1 MDRSIHLVVV
11 QFKPRKG
18 DYSAN
23 LQRLAGIFSQIDAL
37 QPRPDVAVFSET
49 ALTGYFV
56 EGGVRDVAMTAG
68 TFARDLQTQYRSAV
82 NTPRQLD
89 VCIGFYEVWN
99 NAFYNSALYV
109 TLGGGDDTPKIR
121 HVHRKLF
128 LPTYGLFDEERFV
141 DRGFEVRA
149 FDAEWGRAAVL
160 ICEDAWH
167 SLTGT
172 VAALDGAT
180 VIFIC
185 SASPARGVWVREDE
199 GPIPANLKRWERLA
213 RDIAEEQGVFVA
225 LVNLVGTEGGKTFSG
240 GSIIA
245 GPSGDI
251 RARAPL
257 WDETLLTITL
267 DPEDLTRARSDVPLL
282 TDLQTMMP
290 HLMRTVD
297 RIQAGEP
304 FSLSYDDA
312 SANGSRGSVGQGSDG
327 ERADAPSTEET
338 ARTPAGKSAK
348 SGKAARAVKSAG
360 LGIKTISAPRNGSE
374 AIPVMR
380 APDSPVGP
388 PPLTIDAA
396 LTADWLTS
404 FLREEFERRDF
415 QKAVVGLS
423 GGVDSAVTAFLASKA
438 LGPDNVVAVRM
449 PYRTSSPN
457 SLSDAQLVIDQLG
470 IDSRTIDISAAVDGY
485 LTNEPDADPARRGN
499 VMARERMI
507 ILFDLSAKY
516 RALPVGTGNKTER
529 LLGYFTWH
537 ADDSPPINP
546 LGDLFKTQVWELAKF
561 LGVPDVIIHKPA
573 SADLIEGQTDEGD
586 FGISYS
592 EADQILNWLVSGYTP
607 AALAARGFDPSKVEL
622 VRKRLA
628 GTHWKR
634 KLPTVA
640 MVSATGIGEAYLR
653 PVDY

>member
-1 MDRSIHLVVV
+1 MDRLIHLVVV

-18 DYSAN
+18 DYAAN
-23 LQRLAGIFSQIDAL
+23 LARLAGIFSQIDNL
-37 QPRPDVAVFSET
+37 DPRPDVAVFSET

-68 TFARDLQTQYRSAV
+68 ALARDLNKQYLAAV
-82 NTPRQLD
+82 NTPRPLD

-109 TLGGGDDTPKIR
+109 TLGAKEPVVR

-149 FDAEWGRAAVL
+149 FDTDWGRAAML

-180 VIFIC
+180 MIFVV
-185 SASPARGVWVREDE
+185 SASPGRGVWPREGE
-199 GPIPANLKRWERLA
+199 GPVPANLKRWERLA
-213 RDIAEEQGVFVA
+213 RDIAEEHGVFVA
-225 LVNLVGTEGGKTFSG
+225 LVNLVGTEGGKTFAG
-240 GSIIA
+240 GSIIC
-245 GPSGDI
+245 GPHGDV
-251 RARAPL
+251 RAQAPL
-257 WDETLLTITL
+257 WDEAILAITL
-267 DPEDLTRARSDVPLL
+267 DPQDLTRARSDVPLL

-290 HLMRTVD
+290 HLMRNVD
-297 RIQAGEP
+297 RIQAGEKRE
-304 FSLSYDDA
+304 LEYDEERTDA
-312 SANGSRGSVGQGSDG
+312 G
-327 ERADAPSTEET
+327 PLTP
-338 ARTPAGKSAK
+338 TPAP
-348 SGKAARAVKSAG
+348 AAQSKRTAQAS
-360 LGIKTISAPRNGSE
+360 RNGSE
-374 AIPVMR
+374 PITVLR
-380 APDSPVGP
+380 APSTQAGP
-388 PPLTIDAA
+388 PPLDIDPE
-396 LTADWLTS
+396 LTAKWLVA

-415 QKAVVGLS
+415 SRAVVGLS
-423 GGVDSAVTAFLASKA
+423 GGVDSAVTTFLASEA
-438 LGPDNVVAVRM
+438 LGAENVVAVRM
-449 PYRTSSPN
+449 PYRTSSPD
-457 SLSDAQLVIDQLG
+457 SLAHAQLVVDALG
-470 IDSRTIDISAAVDGY
+470 VKSRTIDISPAVDGY
-485 LTNEPDADPARRGN
+485 LSNEPDADPGRRGN

-507 ILFDLSAKY
+507 VLFDQSAKCH
-516 RALPVGTGNKTER
+516 ALPVGTGNKTER

-546 LGDLFKTQVWELAKF
+546 LGDLFKTQVWQLAKF
-561 LGVPDVIIHKPA
+561 LGVPDVIVNKPA

-586 FGISYS
+586 FGISYP
-592 EADQILNWLVSGYTP
+592 EADQILNWLISGYSP
-607 AALAARGFDPSKVEL
+607 AALAARGFDPHKVEI

-640 MVSATGIGEAYLR
+640 LLSPTGIGESYLR

>member
-18 DYSAN
+18 DYPAN
-23 LQRLAGIFSQIDAL
+23 LARLAGIFSQIDSL
-37 QPRPDVAVFSET
+37 EPRPAIAAFAET
-49 ALTGYFV
+49 VLSGYFV

-68 TFARDLQTQYRSAV
+68 ELARDLQAQYVSAGT
-82 NTPRQLD
+82 TPRTLD
-89 VCIGFYEVWN
+89 VCIEFYEEWN

-109 TLGGGDDTPKIR
+109 TLGGEEPVIQ

-149 FDAEWGRAAVL
+149 FDTAHGRAGML

-180 VIFIC
+180 MIFVVA
-185 SASPARGVWVREDE
+185 ASPARGVWPREDE
-199 GPIPANLKRWERLA
+199 GPVPANLKRWERLA

-290 HLMRTVD
+290 HLMRNVD

-312 SANGSRGSVGQGSDG
+312 AS
-327 ERADAPSTEET
+327 
-338 ARTPAGKSAK
+338 
-348 SGKAARAVKSAG
+348 
-360 LGIKTISAPRNGSE
+360 
-374 AIPVMR
+374 
-380 APDSPVGP
+380 
-388 PPLTIDAA
+388 
-396 LTADWLTS
+396 
-404 FLREEFERRDF
+404 
-415 QKAVVGLS
+415 S
-423 GGVDSAVTAFLASKA
+423 GG
-438 LGPDNVVAVRM
+438 
-449 PYRTSSPN
+449 
-457 SLSDAQLVIDQLG
+457 LVN
-470 IDSRTIDISAAVDGY
+470 R
-485 LTNEPDADPARRGN
+485 
-499 VMARERMI
+499 
-507 ILFDLSAKY
+507 
-516 RALPVGTGNKTER
+516 
-529 LLGYFTWH
+529 
-537 ADDSPPINP
+537 
-546 LGDLFKTQVWELAKF
+546 
-561 LGVPDVIIHKPA
+561 
-573 SADLIEGQTDEGD
+573 
-586 FGISYS
+586 
-592 EADQILNWLVSGYTP
+592 SG
-607 AALAARGFDPSKVEL
+607 G
-622 VRKRLA
+622 A
-628 GTHWKR
+628 G
-634 KLPTVA
+634 
-640 MVSATGIGEAYLR
+640 GEK
-653 PVDY
+653 

>member
-18 DYSAN
+18 DYAAN
-23 LQRLAGIFSQIDAL
+23 LARLSGIFSQIDSL
-37 QPRPDVAVFSET
+37 EPRPDIAVFAET

-68 TFARDLQTQYRSAV
+68 AFARDLQAQYVSAAT
-82 NTPRQLD
+82 TPRPLD
-89 VCIGFYEVWN
+89 VCIGFYEEWN
-99 NAFYNSALYV
+99 NAFYNSGLYV
-109 TLGGGDDTPKIR
+109 TLGGEEPVIH

-149 FDAEWGRAAVL
+149 FDTAFGRAGLL

-180 VIFIC
+180 MIFVVA
-185 SASPARGVWVREDE
+185 ASPARGVWPREDE
-199 GPIPANLKRWERLA
+199 GPVPANLKRWERLA
-213 RDIAEEQGVFVA
+213 RDIAEEHGVFVA

-240 GSIIA
+240 GSIVC
-245 GPSGDI
+245 GPHGDV

-257 WDETLLTITL
+257 WDETLMTISIDL
-267 DPEDLTRARSDVPLL
+267 DDLTRARSDAPLL

-297 RIQAGEP
+297 RIQAGERLALD
-304 FSLSYDDA
+304 FD
-312 SANGSRGSVGQGSDG
+312 
-327 ERADAPSTEET
+327 EE
-338 ARTPAGKSAK
+338 
-348 SGKAARAVKSAG
+348 SGKGGPLTSADG
-360 LGIKTISAPRNGSE
+360 KREAGSGKRITTRSKTKAPTDAGRNGAE
-374 AIPVMR
+374 PIPVLR
-380 APDSPVGP
+380 TEASHAGP
-388 PPLTIDAA
+388 PPLEIDPE
-396 LTADWLTS
+396 LTTSWLVA
-404 FLREEFERRDF
+404 FLREEFERRGFD
-415 QKAVVGLS
+415 KAVVGIS
-423 GGVDSAVTAFLASKA
+423 GGVDSAVTSYLAAEA
-438 LGPDNVVAVRM
+438 LGKDNVVGIRM
-449 PYRTSSPN
+449 PYRTSSPD
-457 SLSDAQLVIDQLG
+457 SLAHAQLLVDALG
-470 IDSRTIDISAAVDGY
+470 IDSRTIDISAGVDGY
-485 LTNEPDADPARRGN
+485 LANEPDADPGRRGN

-507 ILFDLSAKY
+507 ILFDQSAKY

-546 LGDLFKTQVWELAKF
+546 LGDLFKTQVWQLARY
-561 LGVPDVIIHKPA
+561 LGVPEVIVGKPA

-586 FGISYS
+586 FGIKYA
-592 EADQILNWLVSGYTP
+592 EADDILNWLVSGYSP
-607 AALAARGFDPSKVEL
+607 AALEARGFDSKKIEI

-640 MVSATGIGEAYLR
+640 MLSQTGIGESYLR